1 MSEMVLAVGGMTLGQ
16 IAIAFLAITVRL
28 SGLMLFAP
36 FFSSQSIPPRLKAGL
51 VIAVSILF
59 FPAISPSLAHLD
71 LSSWPSLVFGELLVG
86 AALGI
91 ATNLVFDAV
100 QMAGQVVSTQMGLS
114 LINILDPQTQV
125 ESTVVATFHSTIA
138 MLIFLRFDVHLWLL
152 RALGRSFQSL
162 PPGTAHLSGLFTM
175 TAVRA
180 VGMVFTL
187 GVQIAAP
194 VLSATFLTDVVL
206 GLLGKA
212 SPQAP
217 LMMLGP
223 PIKTL
228 LALGILFFALKY
240 WPAMLDRFFLSS
252 MELSNRLLQEAR

>member
-1 MSEMVLAVGGMTLGQ
+1 MTGLTLPQ
-16 IAIAFLAITVRL
+16 IILAFLTITVRL

-36 FFSSQSIPPRLKAGL
+36 FFGSQSVPPRVKAGL
-51 VIAVSILF
+51 VIAVSFLF
-59 FPAISPSLAHLD
+59 FPAILPTLTHID
-71 LSSWPSLVFGELLVG
+71 MSSWPALVFSELLVG

-100 QMAGQVVSTQMGLS
+100 QMAGQVLSTQMGLS

-125 ESTVVATFHSTIA
+125 ESTVVAMFHQTIA
-138 MLIFLRFDVHLWLL
+138 MLIFLRLDVHLWLL
-152 RALGRSFQSL
+152 RALGRSFTAL
-162 PPGTAHLSGLFTM
+162 PPGSAHLSGLFTM

-180 VGMVFTL
+180 GGMVFTL

-194 VLSATFLTDVVL
+194 VLSATFLTDIVL

-212 SPQAP
+212 SPSAP

-228 LALGILFFALKY
+228 LGLAILFVALKY
-240 WPAMLDRFFLSS
+240 WPGMLDRFFQSS
-252 MELSNRLLQEAR
+252 MELSNRLLQQAR